1 MSASTTLK
9 KGLHDWRTITGKH
22 GDLLKAQ
29 APLLG
34 ASSVALIFEIGFALL
49 APWPVKYIFD
59 GLLMPKNADTLPFIN
74 PEWPASQPIQF
85 LAFVSLAVLLI
96 SVGQGIAGYIR
107 TVTSAVAGQRMI
119 MKLRKRVYSHLLLLS
134 LRFHRDQKLGD
145 LLVRITGDVPMLRD
159 VLSTE
164 LIDFF
169 GRLLQA
175 VVTLALMGLID
186 WQLSLVS
193 LVVLVLITV
202 LARVFSVKITKVA
215 KKQREHEGD
224 IAFTTGE
231 GLSSLKLIKT
241 LGRESEVVR
250 KFARKNRSSL
260 RQGVRA
266 TRLQAALSR
275 WTELIFAGGLSVV
288 LLAGAYRVLISSESP
303 QFAGAAMTPG
313 DLLVFISYVRSLQ
326 KPLRK
331 AARLSG
337 KIGKAAACADRISE
351 ILTINPEESD
361 HPDAVEAP
369 PFKGSIQFWNLTFSY
384 HSTSTS
390 LAEDQTQS
398 EDPDRKVINNLN
410 LDISEGE
417 HVVLTGPNGSGKT
430 TLTALLFRLFEPDE
444 GHISIDGIPIK
455 NWELKSMREQLSIVL
470 QESFILSGSVR
481 EHLQFHKPDASEEQ
495 MIDALKRA
503 RCDFLLDDPDGLDRE
518 LTEGGQDLSGGEKRR
533 LTLSTVLLRNSPIVV
548 LDEPTTAI
556 DAESR
561 TLIQQMLLEDFKGK
575 TLIVISHDEELTS
588 SFESRIVLKSGQ
600 ITERILPPKLLGGN
614 S

>member
-1 MSASTTLK
+1 MSTSKTLK

-22 GDLLKAQ
+22 GDLLKDQ

-34 ASSVALIFEIGFALL
+34 ASGFALIFEIGFALL

-59 GLLMPKNADTLPFIN
+59 GLLIPENAGTLPLIN
-74 PEWPASQPIQF
+74 PEWPANAPLQF

-96 SVGQGIAGYIR
+96 SVGQGIAGYAR
-107 TVTSAVAGQRMI
+107 TVSSAVAGQRMI

-164 LIDFF
+164 LVDFS

-175 VVTLALMGLID
+175 IVTLALMGMID

-193 LVVLVLITV
+193 LVVLLLITV
-202 LARVFSVKITKVA
+202 LARIFSVKITKVA

-288 LLAGAYRVLISSESP
+288 LLAGAYRVLIGS
-303 QFAGAAMTPG
+303 GMTPG

-337 KIGKAAACADRISE
+337 KIGKAAACAERISG
-351 ILTINPEESD
+351 ILTINPEETD
-361 HPDAVEAP
+361 HPDAIEAP
-369 PFKGSIQFWNLTFSY
+369 PFKGSIHFQNVTFSY
-384 HSTSTS
+384 HTTVNAELGEVPEAQNSNST
-390 LAEDQTQS
+390 
-398 EDPDRKVINNLN
+398 VINNLN
-410 LDISEGE
+410 LEISAGE

-430 TLTALLFRLFEPDE
+430 TLTALLLRLFEPDE
-444 GHISIDGIPIK
+444 GMILIDGIPIK
-455 NWELKSMREQLSIVL
+455 NWELRSMREQFSVVL

-495 MIDALKRA
+495 MIEALKRS
-503 RCDFLLDDPDGLDRE
+503 RCNFILDDPDGLDRE

-533 LTLSTVLLRNSPIVV
+533 LTLSTALLRESPIVIM
-548 LDEPTTAI
+548 DEPTTAI
-556 DAESR
+556 DPESR
-561 TLIQQMLLEDFKGK
+561 ILIQKMLTEDFHDK
-575 TLIVISHDEELTS
+575 TLIIISHDEELTS
-588 SFESRIVLKSGQ
+588 CFESRIVLEDGKVMN
-600 ITERILPPKLLGGN
+600 RLLPGA
-614 S
+614 SS

>member
-1 MSASTTLK
+1 MSASNTLK
-9 KGLHDWRTITGKH
+9 KGLHDWKTITGKH

-34 ASSVALIFEIGFALL
+34 ASATALLFEIGFALL
-49 APWPVKYIFD
+49 APWPVKFIFD
-59 GLLMPKNADTLPFIN
+59 GLLIPENSNTLPFIN
-74 PEWPASQPIQF
+74 PSWLEENPLQF

-96 SVGQGIAGYIR
+96 SMGQGIAGYIR
-107 TVTSAVAGQRMI
+107 TVTSAIAGQRMI

-175 VVTLALMGLID
+175 VVTLVLMGFLD

-193 LVVLVLITV
+193 LVVLLLITI
-202 LARVFSVKITKVA
+202 LARIFSIKITKVA

-231 GLSSLKLIKT
+231 GLTSLKLIKS

-288 LLAGAYRVLISSESP
+288 LLAGAYRVMIGS
-303 QFAGAAMTPG
+303 GMTPG

-351 ILTINPEESD
+351 ILTIHPEEKD
-361 HPDAVEAP
+361 DPTAEDAP
-369 PFKGSIQFWNLTFSY
+369 LLKGNLCFDNVSFSY
-384 HSTSTS
+384 TRHET
-390 LAEDQTQS
+390 DQKTDDSDQEYS
-398 EDPDRKVINNLN
+398 DRKIIDQLN
-410 LDISEGE
+410 LDISAGE
-417 HVVLTGPNGSGKT
+417 HVVLTGPNGAGKS
-430 TLTALLFRLFEPDE
+430 TLTSLLLRLVEPDHGE
-444 GHISIDGIPIK
+444 ILIDGTPIK
-455 NWELKSMREQLSIVL
+455 KWKLRSMREQLSIVL

-481 EHLQFHKPDASEEQ
+481 EHLQFHKPEATDEE
-495 MIDALKRA
+495 MLESLKRSH
-503 RCDFLLDDPDGLDRE
+503 CDFILEDPDGLDRE
-518 LTEGGQDLSGGEKRR
+518 LTEGGHNLSGGEKRR
-533 LTLSTVLLRNSPIVV
+533 LTLSTALLRDSAIVI

-556 DAESR
+556 DPESR
-561 TLIQQMLLEDFKGK
+561 KLIQKMLTEDFYGK
-575 TLIVISHDEELTS
+575 TLLIITHDEDLTAQ
-588 SFESRIVLKSGQ
+588 FESRIELENGK
-600 ITERILPPKLLGGN
+600 IIKRIRPGAPRGA

>member
-1 MSASTTLK
+1 MSSPKVLK
-9 KGLHDWRTITGKH
+9 KGLHDWKTVTGKH

-34 ASSVALIFEIGFALL
+34 ASAFALVFEIGFALL
-49 APWPVKYIFD
+49 APWPVKFIFD
-59 GLLMPKNADTLPFIN
+59 GLLIPENSDTLPFID
-74 PEWPASQPIQF
+74 PQWPAQEPVQF

-96 SVGQGIAGYIR
+96 AVGQGIAGYAR

-134 LRFHRDQKLGD
+134 LKFHRDQKLGD

-164 LIDFF
+164 LVDFA
-169 GRLLQA
+169 GRVVQA
-175 VVTLALMGLID
+175 LATLALMGMID

-193 LVVLVLITV
+193 LVVLLLIAVLSRI
-202 LARVFSVKITKVA
+202 FSVKITKVA

-231 GLSSLKLIKT
+231 GLSSLKLIKS
-241 LGRESEVVR
+241 LGREDEVVR

-260 RQGVRA
+260 RQGVKA

-275 WTELIFAGGLSVV
+275 WTELIFAGGLSLV
-288 LLAGAYRVLISSESP
+288 LLAGAYRVLIGS
-303 QFAGAAMTPG
+303 GMTPG

-351 ILTINPEESD
+351 ILTIHPEEKD
-361 HPDAVEAP
+361 DPKAGEAP
-369 PFKGSIQFWNLTFSY
+369 HLQGQIRFENVSFSY
-384 HSTSTS
+384 HSSPEEIEGES
-390 LAEDQTQS
+390 GEKS
-398 EDPDRKVINNLN
+398 SKPKRKVFEGLN
-410 LDISEGE
+410 LEISSGE
-417 HVVLTGPNGSGKT
+417 HVVLTGPNGAGKS
-430 TLTALLFRLFEPDE
+430 TLTALLLRLFEPE
-444 GHISIDGIPIK
+444 TGQISIDGIPIK
-455 NWELKSMREQLSIVL
+455 NWTIRSMREQLSVVL
-470 QESFILSGSVR
+470 QESFILSGTVR
-481 EHLQFHKPDASEEQ
+481 EHLQFHKPEASDEQ
-495 MIDALKRA
+495 MLDALRRA
-503 RCDFLLDDPDGLDRE
+503 RCDFIIDDPDGLDRE
-518 LTEGGQDLSGGEKRR
+518 MTEGGQDLSGGEKRR
-533 LTLSTVLLRNSPIVV
+533 LTLSTALLRDSSIVI

-556 DAESR
+556 DPESR
-561 TLIQQMLLEDFKGK
+561 RQIQQMLTEDFVGK
-575 TLIVISHDEELTS
+575 TLLIITHDEDLER
-588 SFESRIVLKSGQ
+588 SFHSRIEMQDGK
-600 ITERILPPKLLGGN
+600 INRRILPGAPGGV

>member
-1 MSASTTLK
+1 MSTSKTLK

-22 GDLLKAQ
+22 GDLLKDQ

-34 ASSVALIFEIGFALL
+34 ASGFALIFEIEFALL
-49 APWPVKYIFD
+49 APRPVKYIFD
-59 GLLMPKNADTLPFIN
+59 GLLIPENAGTLPLIN
-74 PEWPASQPIQF
+74 PEWPANAPLQF

-96 SVGQGIAGYIR
+96 SVGQGIAGYAR
-107 TVTSAVAGQRMI
+107 TVSSAVAGQRMI

-164 LIDFF
+164 LVDFS

-175 VVTLALMGLID
+175 IVTLALMGMID

-193 LVVLVLITV
+193 LVVLLLITV
-202 LARVFSVKITKVA
+202 LARIFSVKITKVA

-288 LLAGAYRVLISSESP
+288 LLAGAYRGLIGS
-303 QFAGAAMTPG
+303 GMTPG
-313 DLLVFISYVRSLQ
+313 DLLGFISYVRSLQ

-337 KIGKAAACADRISE
+337 KIGKAAACAERISG
-351 ILTINPEESD
+351 ILTINPEETD
-361 HPDAVEAP
+361 HPDAIEAP
-369 PFKGSIQFWNLTFSY
+369 PFKGSIHFQNVTFSY
-384 HSTSTS
+384 HTTVNAELGEVPEAQNSNST
-390 LAEDQTQS
+390 
-398 EDPDRKVINNLN
+398 VINNLN
-410 LDISEGE
+410 LEISAGE

-430 TLTALLFRLFEPDE
+430 TLTALLLRLFEPDE
-444 GHISIDGIPIK
+444 GMILIDGIPIK
-455 NWELKSMREQLSIVL
+455 NWELRSMREQFSVVL

-495 MIDALKRA
+495 MIEALKRS
-503 RCDFLLDDPDGLDRE
+503 RCNFILDDPDGLDRE

-533 LTLSTVLLRNSPIVV
+533 LTLSTALLRESPIVIM
-548 LDEPTTAI
+548 DEPTTAI
-556 DAESR
+556 DPESR
-561 TLIQQMLLEDFKGK
+561 ILIQKMLTEDFHDK
-575 TLIVISHDEELTS
+575 TLIIISHDEELTS
-588 SFESRIVLKSGQ
+588 CFESRIVLEDGKVMN
-600 ITERILPPKLLGGN
+600 RLLPGA
-614 S
+614 SS